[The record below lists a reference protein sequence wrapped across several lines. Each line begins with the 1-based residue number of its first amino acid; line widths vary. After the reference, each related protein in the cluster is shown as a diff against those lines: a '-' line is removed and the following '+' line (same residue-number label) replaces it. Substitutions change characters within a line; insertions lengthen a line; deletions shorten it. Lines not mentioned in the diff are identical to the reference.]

1 MHIVSKDNPKIK
13 LCVKLSGSKKSR
25 QETGLFFIEGARL
38 CGDALKEW
46 EQKNLELVALFA
58 SENALLKYSDYIDPK
73 LFEDSKSD
81 IFYTV
86 DESVCKKISDTK
98 ANQGVFA
105 VAKAKDNRLCEGLIN
120 GNGKYLILNNLQD
133 PGNLGTLLRTADAV
147 GIDGVILCN
156 NCCDIYNPKVLRSA
170 MGSIFRVKVYVEND
184 FSKVVEML
192 KNRGIKTSAAVVDKD
207 AVSIIDADFSKG
219 SAVVIGNE
227 GNGLSK
233 DDVMLCDEKVTIKM
247 HGNINSLN
255 AAMAGG
261 IILWEMK
268 RNSGNY
274 D

>member
-1 MHIVSKDNPKIK
+1 MHIISKDNPKIK
-13 LCVKLSGSKKSR
+13 LCMKLASSKKVR

-46 EQKNLELVALFA
+46 RLGRLDISAVFA
-58 SENALLKYSDYIDPK
+58 SENALQKYCDYIDLK
-73 LFEDSKSD
+73 FFEDSKSD

-86 DESVCKKISDTK
+86 DENICKKISDTK

-105 VAKAKDNRLCEGLIN
+105 IVKIKDNRLYLDCIKPG
-120 GNGKYLILNNLQD
+120 GKYLILNNLQD

-147 GIDGVILCN
+147 GIDGVVLSN
-156 NCCDIYNPKVLRSA
+156 NCCDVYNPKVLRSA
-170 MGSIFRVKVYVEND
+170 MGSIFRVNVYISND
-184 FSKVVEML
+184 FSETVEVF
-192 KNRGIKTSAAVVDKD
+192 KNKGIKISAAVVDKD
-207 AVSIIDADFSKG
+207 AVSIINADFSRG

-227 GNGLSK
+227 GNGLSR
-233 DDVMLCDEKVTIKM
+233 DDVLLCDERITIKM

-268 RNSGNY
+268 RSGGFNE
-274 D
+274 